1 MNIIDEIKQLN
12 KKDYEDFIS
21 RRIYSL
27 RKEEKHNTKN
37 IGINKLGIMK
47 ISGYESAASDFLD
60 SQKISIEN
68 GLGDVVLCTIG
79 NINEVYIDI
88 VNEINKNDCNESDIF
103 KYIFKVVNNYF
114 GDFSNIAERMKYYPN
129 EDLVELGEKQGEI
142 SQLKGK
148 NAGMCVERAVLSHN
162 IMKFLGI
169 DSTLK
174 FSGIINDDKLEAH
187 TYNLVSMNDS
197 YYIYDSTIPKLDVD
211 NSINPIITEIPKEA
225 YELQKDG
232 NMNNGYSI
240 ETNYYSPIS
249 DRNRH
254 IIYDCN
260 RGNKKEKTVK

>member
-12 KKDYEDFIS
+12 KNEYEEFIS
-21 RRIYSL
+21 RRIYCL
-27 RKEEKHNTKN
+27 KKEEKHNSKD

-47 ISGYESAASDFLD
+47 ISGYQSATSDFLD

-88 VNEINKNDCNESDIF
+88 VNEISKNNCDESDVF

-114 GDFSNIAERMKYYPN
+114 GDFSNITERMKYYPN
-129 EDLVELGEKQGEI
+129 EDMVDLGEKQGEI

-169 DSTLK
+169 NSTLK
-174 FSGIINDDKLEAH
+174 FSGIMNDNKLEAH
-187 TYNLVSMNDS
+187 TYNLVNINDS
-197 YYIYDSTIPKLDVD
+197 YYIYDSTIPRLD
-211 NSINPIITEIPKEA
+211 NNNINPIITEIPKEA

-232 NMNNGYSI
+232 HMNNGYSI
-240 ETNYYSPIS
+240 ETSYYSPLS
-249 DRNRH
+249 NRTRH

-260 RGNKKEKTVK
+260 RENEKEKIVK